1 MDNRV
6 LISIIVP
13 VYNVEK
19 YLAECLDSLINQ
31 TYQYIEIICVNDGS
45 VDNSKSILEE
55 YASKDYRIKIINQ
68 NNQGLSAARNTGM
81 REASG
86 KYIMFVDSD
95 DWIDLC
101 TCKEAVIS
109 AEKNHADLV
118 FWSYTREYS
127 GVSKDKLLFWENGTV
142 FDDIQV
148 KNQLHRR
155 LAGLLGEELKYPD
168 YANAIETAWGKLYL
182 AAELMENKIQFVSTE
197 EIGTEDAL
205 FNLYALGH
213 VKKAVYLRK
222 CFNHYRKDNDTSL
235 TSKYKKDLYVQWQ
248 YLFDLMNEYIKVNNL
263 SNEYEVASNNRIAL
277 SLLGLGLNILASDFS
292 DKVKIQLIKKIIKSD
307 RYREAYKSL
316 EFKYFPLHWK
326 MFYSFAKHGNAMGV
340 YLLLKVIHKII
351 S

>member
-68 NNQGLSAARNTGM
+68 NNQGLSAARNPGM

-109 AEKNHADLV
+109 AEKNHAD
-118 FWSYTREYS
+118 
-127 GVSKDKLLFWENGTV
+127 
-142 FDDIQV
+142 
-148 KNQLHRR
+148 
-155 LAGLLGEELKYPD
+155 
-168 YANAIETAWGKLYL
+168 
-182 AAELMENKIQFVSTE
+182 
-197 EIGTEDAL
+197 
-205 FNLYALGH
+205 
-213 VKKAVYLRK
+213 
-222 CFNHYRKDNDTSL
+222 
-235 TSKYKKDLYVQWQ
+235 
-248 YLFDLMNEYIKVNNL
+248 
-263 SNEYEVASNNRIAL
+263 
-277 SLLGLGLNILASDFS
+277 
-292 DKVKIQLIKKIIKSD
+292 
-307 RYREAYKSL
+307 
-316 EFKYFPLHWK
+316 
-326 MFYSFAKHGNAMGV
+326 
-340 YLLLKVIHKII
+340 
-351 S
+351 